1 MAEVIFNKL
10 EKVYSNGFKA
20 VHGIDLK
27 IADGEFMVIVGPSGC
42 AKSTTLRML
51 AGLETI
57 SGGEVR
63 IGDKIVNNLAPK
75 SRGIAMVFQNYAL
88 YPHMTV
94 RENLAFGLKLSKLPK
109 AQIDRQVEEAAKI
122 LELEELLD
130 RLPRQ
135 LSGGQAQ
142 RVAVGRAIVKKPDV
156 FLFDEPLSNLDA
168 KLRASMR
175 IRISDLHK
183 QLKKSGKPATT
194 VYVTH
199 DQTEAMTMGD
209 RICVM
214 KLGHI
219 MQVDTPDNLYHQ
231 PKNMFV
237 AGFIGA
243 PEMNIRPS
251 QLVEH
256 GGRLHLTLGDQRLPL
271 NDRLQ
276 SKVETHKNQVDAAK
290 AAFYPHFDIKA
301 FWGYNALSVGDLFK
315 SSFQQI
321 NLLPGLYLPIFDGG
335 RLNANLQSVRTASN
349 ILIKQ
354 YNQAVLDAVRDVA
367 ISSSQLNDLNQQRAL
382 QQLKVTA
389 AQTTTDSA
397 RAHYQRGL
405 LSRYAAEEARR
416 AVLAQQLLLL
426 DIEAQRLSTDITLIK
441 ALGGGYRGQ

>member
-20 VHGIDLK
+20 VHAIDLK
-27 IADGEFMVIVGPSGC
+27 IAEGEFMVIVGPSGC

-75 SRGIAMVFQNYAL
+75 ERGIAMVFQNYAL

-94 RENLAFGLKLSKLPK
+94 RENLAFGLKLSKMPK
-109 AQIDRQVEEAAKI
+109 AQIEAQVNEAAKI
-122 LELEELLD
+122 LELDELLD

-219 MQVDTPDNLYHQ
+219 MQVDTPDNLYHK

-243 PEMNIRPS
+243 PEMNIRATR
-251 QLVEH
+251 LVDQN
-256 GGRLHLTLGDQRLPL
+256 GRLALTIGSEAMPL
-271 NDRLQ
+271 SETLHE
-276 SKVETHKNQVDAAK
+276 KVVNHQAQDVFYGIRPEFVSVADEPFEEGSCSGELVRVENMGHEFFMYLKVADYELTARIPSDEAKPMIDKGLHRQVYFK
-290 AAFYPHFDIKA
+290 FDMNKCH
-301 FWGYNALSVGDLFK
+301 
-315 SSFQQI
+315 
-321 NLLPGLYLPIFDGG
+321 IFDAKTE
-335 RLNANLQSVRTASN
+335 LN
-349 ILIKQ
+349 
-354 YNQAVLDAVRDVA
+354 
-367 ISSSQLNDLNQQRAL
+367 IS
-382 QQLKVTA
+382 
-389 AQTTTDSA
+389 
-397 RAHYQRGL
+397 
-405 LSRYAAEEARR
+405 
-416 AVLAQQLLLL
+416 
-426 DIEAQRLSTDITLIK
+426 I
-441 ALGGGYRGQ
+441 

>member
-168 KLRASMR
+168 KLREEARVFLRELIIKLGLSALM
-175 IRISDLHK
+175 
-183 QLKKSGKPATT
+183 
-194 VYVTH
+194 VTH
-199 DQTEAMTMGD
+199 DQNEAMAISDRILLLNNGVIEQQGTPQEMYGSPATLFAAEFMGSNNRLHGKVMALENGRARIEGASWSLWGRAGEGVSVGEPATAVIRVERLRLDGAAQDNSLQLPLLTSMYLGD
-209 RICVM
+209 RWEY
-214 KLGHI
+214 LFRTEG
-219 MQVDTPDNLYHQ
+219 DDFPLRAYGTALRD
-231 PKNMFV
+231 
-237 AGFIGA
+237 A
-243 PEMNIRPS
+243 
-251 QLVEH
+251 EH
-256 GGRLHLTLGDQRLPL
+256 CHLTLPAED
-271 NDRLQ
+271 
-276 SKVETHKNQVDAAK
+276 V
-290 AAFYPHFDIKA
+290 
-301 FWGYNALSVGDLFK
+301 W
-315 SSFQQI
+315 
-321 NLLPGLYLPIFDGG
+321 IFPE
-335 RLNANLQSVRTASN
+335 Q
-349 ILIKQ
+349 
-354 YNQAVLDAVRDVA
+354 
-367 ISSSQLNDLNQQRAL
+367 
-382 QQLKVTA
+382 
-389 AQTTTDSA
+389 
-397 RAHYQRGL
+397 
-405 LSRYAAEEARR
+405 
-416 AVLAQQLLLL
+416 
-426 DIEAQRLSTDITLIK
+426 
-441 ALGGGYRGQ
+441 

>member
-1 MAEVIFNKL
+1 MAEVVFNKL

-20 VHGIDLK
+20 VHGIDLTIK
-27 IADGEFMVIVGPSGC
+27 DGEFMVIVGPSGC

-63 IGDKIVNNLAPK
+63 IGERIVNNLVPK
-75 SRGIAMVFQNYAL
+75 DRGIAMVFQNYAL

-94 RENLAFGLKLSKLPK
+94 RENLAFGLKLAKLPK
-109 AQIDRQVEEAAKI
+109 EKIEEQVNEAAKI
-122 LELEELLD
+122 LELEDLMD

-183 QLKKSGKPATT
+183 QLKKSGKPATS

-219 MQVDTPDNLYHQ
+219 MQVDTPDNLYHY

-243 PEMNIRPS
+243 PEMNIKPGK
-251 QLVEH
+251 LVDTNGQIALH
-256 GGRLHLTLGDQRLPL
+256 VGGYTLPL
-271 NDRLQ
+271 NAAQQD
-276 SKVETHKNQVDAAK
+276 KVRSHLTQ
-290 AAFYPHFDIKA
+290 DI
-301 FWGYNALSVGDLFK
+301 FFGVRPEYVSVSDTPFEDNHSVGELVRVENMGHEFFMYIK
-315 SSFQQI
+315 V
-321 NLLPGLYLPIFDGG
+321 DGFEI
-335 RLNANLQSVRTASN
+335 T
-349 ILIKQ
+349 
-354 YNQAVLDAVRDVA
+354 
-367 ISSSQLNDLNQQRAL
+367 
-382 QQLKVTA
+382 
-389 AQTTTDSA
+389 
-397 RAHYQRGL
+397 
-405 LSRYAAEEARR
+405 SRIPSEEAR
-416 AVLAQQLLLL
+416 
-426 DIEAQRLSTDITLIK
+426 LIIK
-441 ALGGGYRGQ
+441 NGLNRQVFFKFDMDKCHIFDAKTEQNISL

>member
-20 VHGIDLK
+20 VHAIDLK
-27 IADGEFMVIVGPSGC
+27 IAEGEFMVIVGPSGC

-75 SRGIAMVFQNYAL
+75 ERGIAMVFQNYAL

-109 AQIDRQVEEAAKI
+109 DQIESQVNEAAKI

-219 MQVDTPDNLYHQ
+219 MQVDTPDNLYHK

-243 PEMNIRPS
+243 PEMNIRQS
-251 QLVEH
+251 QLVESA
-256 GGRLHLTLGDQRLPL
+256 GKLHIAIGNETMPL
-271 NDRLQ
+271 NAGMQ
-276 SKVETHKNQVDAAK
+276 EKVSAYAGQAIYYGVRPEFVSLSDAPFVDGGSSGEMVRVENMGHEFFVYLKVADYELTARIPSDEAK
-290 AAFYPHFDIKA
+290 PMIDKGLHRKVYFKFDMNKCH
-301 FWGYNALSVGDLFK
+301 
-315 SSFQQI
+315 
-321 NLLPGLYLPIFDGG
+321 IFD
-335 RLNANLQSVRTASN
+335 AKTEQNLS
-349 ILIKQ
+349 L
-354 YNQAVLDAVRDVA
+354 
-367 ISSSQLNDLNQQRAL
+367 
-382 QQLKVTA
+382 
-389 AQTTTDSA
+389 
-397 RAHYQRGL
+397 
-405 LSRYAAEEARR
+405 
-416 AVLAQQLLLL
+416 
-426 DIEAQRLSTDITLIK
+426 
-441 ALGGGYRGQ
+441 

>member
-63 IGDKIVNNLAPK
+63 IGERVVNNLAPK
-75 SRGIAMVFQNYAL
+75 SRGIAMVLQNYAL

-94 RENLAFGLKLSKLPK
+94 RENLAFGLKLSKIPK
-109 AQIDRQVEEAAKI
+109 DQIDKQVDEAAKI

-183 QLKKSGKPATT
+183 QLKQSGKPATT

-219 MQVDTPDNLYHQ
+219 MQVDTPDNLYHF

-243 PEMNIRPS
+243 PEMNIKPGKIVRKG
-251 QLVEH
+251 ED
-256 GGRLHLTLGDQRLPL
+256 LHITVGDETLPL
-271 NDRLQ
+271 NAKQRE
-276 SKVETHKNQVDAAK
+276 KVATYQDQDVFFGVRPEFVAVSDEPFAEG
-290 AAFYPHFDIKA
+290 F
-301 FWGYNALSVGDLFK
+301 GSGDLVRVENMGHEFFVYLKVGNYELTARIPSDVAKPMIAKGLHRKVYFK
-315 SSFQQI
+315 FDMDKCH
-321 NLLPGLYLPIFDGG
+321 IFD
-335 RLNANLQSVRTASN
+335 AKTEQN
-349 ILIKQ
+349 ISL
-354 YNQAVLDAVRDVA
+354 
-367 ISSSQLNDLNQQRAL
+367 
-382 QQLKVTA
+382 
-389 AQTTTDSA
+389 
-397 RAHYQRGL
+397 
-405 LSRYAAEEARR
+405 
-416 AVLAQQLLLL
+416 
-426 DIEAQRLSTDITLIK
+426 
-441 ALGGGYRGQ
+441 

>member
-20 VHGIDLK
+20 VHGIDLN

-57 SGGEVR
+57 SGGEIR
-63 IGDKIVNNLAPK
+63 IGEKVVNNLPPK
-75 SRGIAMVFQNYAL
+75 ARGIAMVFQNYAL

-109 AQIDRQVEEAAKI
+109 EQINQQVEDAAKL
-122 LELEELLD
+122 LELEDLLD

-219 MQVDTPDNLYHQ
+219 MQVDTPDNLYHK

-243 PEMNIRPS
+243 PEMNIKPAKIVRRDDGLHITVGEDLLALNASQQEKVAHYVDKEVHFGIRPEYVDVS
-251 QLVEH
+251 TTSFGTS
-256 GGRLHLTLGDQRLPL
+256 GGRGKLIRIENMGHEYFLYLQVGDFELTARIA
-271 NDRLQ
+271 
-276 SKVETHKNQVDAAK
+276 SDAAK
-290 AAFYPHFDIKA
+290 PIIDN
-301 FWGYNALSVGDLFK
+301 GL
-315 SSFQQI
+315 QQQVWFRFEMDKCH
-321 NLLPGLYLPIFDGG
+321 IFDGET
-335 RLNANLQSVRTASN
+335 QEN
-349 ILIKQ
+349 ISL
-354 YNQAVLDAVRDVA
+354 
-367 ISSSQLNDLNQQRAL
+367 
-382 QQLKVTA
+382 
-389 AQTTTDSA
+389 
-397 RAHYQRGL
+397 
-405 LSRYAAEEARR
+405 
-416 AVLAQQLLLL
+416 
-426 DIEAQRLSTDITLIK
+426 
-441 ALGGGYRGQ
+441 

>member
-63 IGDKIVNNLAPK
+63 IGERVVNNLAPK
-75 SRGIAMVFQNYAL
+75 ARGIAMVFQNYAL

-94 RENLAFGLKLSKLPK
+94 RENLAFGLKLSKIPK
-109 AQIDRQVEEAAKI
+109 DQIDKQVDEAAKI

-183 QLKKSGKPATT
+183 QLKQSGKPATT

-219 MQVDTPDNLYHQ
+219 MQVDTPDNLYHF

-243 PEMNIRPS
+243 PEMNIKPGKIVRKG
-251 QLVEH
+251 ED
-256 GGRLHLTLGDQRLPL
+256 LHITVGDETLPL
-271 NDRLQ
+271 NAKQRE
-276 SKVETHKNQVDAAK
+276 KVANYQDQDVFFGVRPEFVSVSDEPFAE
-290 AAFYPHFDIKA
+290 
-301 FWGYNALSVGDLFK
+301 GYGSGDLVRVENMGHEFFVYLKVGNYELTARIPSDVAKPMIAKGLHRKVYFK
-315 SSFQQI
+315 FDMDKCH
-321 NLLPGLYLPIFDGG
+321 IFD
-335 RLNANLQSVRTASN
+335 AKTEQN
-349 ILIKQ
+349 ISL
-354 YNQAVLDAVRDVA
+354 
-367 ISSSQLNDLNQQRAL
+367 
-382 QQLKVTA
+382 
-389 AQTTTDSA
+389 
-397 RAHYQRGL
+397 
-405 LSRYAAEEARR
+405 
-416 AVLAQQLLLL
+416 
-426 DIEAQRLSTDITLIK
+426 
-441 ALGGGYRGQ
+441 

>member
-63 IGDKIVNNLAPK
+63 IGEKIVNNLAPK

-94 RENLAFGLKLSKLPK
+94 RENLAFGLKLSKMPK
-109 AQIDRQVEEAAKI
+109 DEIARQVDEAAKI
-122 LELEELLD
+122 LELEELMD

-183 QLKKSGKPATT
+183 QLKSSGKPATT

-219 MQVDTPDNLYHQ
+219 MQVDTPDNLYHF

-243 PEMNIRPS
+243 PEMNIKPAKIVQKEGSLHITVGQETLALNVHQQERVAAYADKEVFFGVRPEF
-251 QLVEH
+251 V
-256 GGRLHLTLGDQRLPL
+256 
-271 NDRLQ
+271 
-276 SKVETHKNQVDAAK
+276 
-290 AAFYPHFDIKA
+290 
-301 FWGYNALSVGDLFK
+301 SVADEPFSDDCGAGDLVRVENMGHEFFVYLKVADYELTARIPSDEARPLIAKGLHRKVYFK
-315 SSFQQI
+315 FDM
-321 NLLPGLYLPIFDGG
+321 NKCHIFD
-335 RLNANLQSVRTASN
+335 AKTEQN
-349 ILIKQ
+349 ISL
-354 YNQAVLDAVRDVA
+354 
-367 ISSSQLNDLNQQRAL
+367 
-382 QQLKVTA
+382 
-389 AQTTTDSA
+389 
-397 RAHYQRGL
+397 
-405 LSRYAAEEARR
+405 
-416 AVLAQQLLLL
+416 
-426 DIEAQRLSTDITLIK
+426 
-441 ALGGGYRGQ
+441 

>member
-10 EKVYSNGFKA
+10 EKVYSNGYKA
-20 VHGIDLK
+20 VHGIDLH
-27 IADGEFMVIVGPSGC
+27 IAEGEFMVIVGPSGC

-63 IGDKIVNNLAPK
+63 IGARVVNNLAPK
-75 SRGIAMVFQNYAL
+75 ERGIAMVFQNYAL

-94 RENLAFGLKLSKLPK
+94 RENLAFGLKLSKLPRDK
-109 AQIDRQVEEAAKI
+109 INQQVDEAAKI

-183 QLKKSGKPATT
+183 QLKRSGKPATT

-231 PKNMFV
+231 PRNMFV

-243 PEMNIRPS
+243 PEMNIRPCR
-251 QLVEH
+251 LVNED
-256 GGRLHLTLGDQRLPL
+256 GRLAMTLGNETLCL
-271 NDRLQ
+271 NDSLQ
-276 SKVETHKNQVDAAK
+276 QKVSAYEGLDVFYGIRPEFVSLSDEPFREGGCSGEMVRVENMGHEFFVYLNVAGYELTARIPSDDAK
-290 AAFYPHFDIKA
+290 SMIGKGLNRKVFFRFDM
-301 FWGYNALSVGDLFK
+301 NRCH
-315 SSFQQI
+315 
-321 NLLPGLYLPIFDGG
+321 IFDAKTEQ
-335 RLNANLQSVRTASN
+335 N
-349 ILIKQ
+349 
-354 YNQAVLDAVRDVA
+354 
-367 ISSSQLNDLNQQRAL
+367 
-382 QQLKVTA
+382 
-389 AQTTTDSA
+389 
-397 RAHYQRGL
+397 
-405 LSRYAAEEARR
+405 
-416 AVLAQQLLLL
+416 
-426 DIEAQRLSTDITLIK
+426 ITLTGAK
-441 ALGGGYRGQ
+441 S

>member
-63 IGDKIVNNLAPK
+63 IGEKIVNNLAPK

-94 RENLAFGLKLSKLPK
+94 RENLAFGLKLSKMPK
-109 AQIDRQVEEAAKI
+109 EEINKQVDEAAKI
-122 LELEELLD
+122 LELEELMD

-219 MQVDTPDNLYHQ
+219 MQVDTPDNLYHF

-243 PEMNIRPS
+243 PEMNIKPAKIVKKADQLHITVGHETLALNARQQEKVADYADKEVFFGVRPEFVS
-251 QLVEH
+251 VSDEPFSDDCGAGDLV
-256 GGRLHLTLGDQRLPL
+256 R
-271 NDRLQ
+271 
-276 SKVETHKNQVDAAK
+276 VENMGHEFFVYLK
-290 AAFYPHFDIKA
+290 
-301 FWGYNALSVGDLFK
+301 VGDYELTARIPSDEAKPMIAKGLHRKVYFK
-315 SSFQQI
+315 FDM
-321 NLLPGLYLPIFDGG
+321 NKCHIFD
-335 RLNANLQSVRTASN
+335 AKTEQN
-349 ILIKQ
+349 ISL
-354 YNQAVLDAVRDVA
+354 
-367 ISSSQLNDLNQQRAL
+367 
-382 QQLKVTA
+382 
-389 AQTTTDSA
+389 
-397 RAHYQRGL
+397 
-405 LSRYAAEEARR
+405 
-416 AVLAQQLLLL
+416 
-426 DIEAQRLSTDITLIK
+426 
-441 ALGGGYRGQ
+441 

>member
-27 IADGEFMVIVGPSGC
+27 IAEGEFMVIVGPSGC

-51 AGLETI
+51 AGLENI

-63 IGDKIVNNLAPK
+63 IGEKVVNNLAPK
-75 SRGIAMVFQNYAL
+75 DRGIAMVFQNYAL

-109 AQIDRQVEEAAKI
+109 DQIEQQVDEAAKI
-122 LELEELLD
+122 LELEDLLE

-219 MQVDTPDNLYHQ
+219 MQVDTPDNLYHK

-243 PEMNIRPS
+243 PEMNIRATK
-251 QLVEH
+251 LVEKE
-256 GGRLHLTLGDQRLPL
+256 GRLNIVLGDDYLPL
-271 NDRLQ
+271 NAVQQEKLA
-276 SKVETHKNQVDAAK
+276 SHKDQDVFYGVRPEFVSVADEPFADAC
-290 AAFYPHFDIKA
+290 
-301 FWGYNALSVGDLFK
+301 GSG
-315 SSFQQI
+315 
-321 NLLPGLYLPIFDGG
+321 
-335 RLNANLQSVRTASN
+335 
-349 ILIKQ
+349 
-354 YNQAVLDAVRDVA
+354 
-367 ISSSQLNDLNQQRAL
+367 
-382 QQLKVTA
+382 
-389 AQTTTDSA
+389 
-397 RAHYQRGL
+397 
-405 LSRYAAEEARR
+405 E
-416 AVLAQQLLLL
+416 
-426 DIEAQRLSTDITLIK
+426 
-441 ALGGGYRGQ
+441 

>member
-1 MAEVIFNKL
+1 MAGLKLQAVTKSWDGKTQVIQPL
-10 EKVYSNGFKA
+10 TLDV
-20 VHGIDLK
+20 
-27 IADGEFMVIVGPSGC
+27 ADGEFIVMVGPSGC
-42 AKSTTLRML
+42 GKSTLLRMV
-51 AGLETI
+51 AGLERVT
-57 SGGEVR
+57 SGDIWIDRQRVTEME
-63 IGDKIVNNLAPK
+63 PK
-75 SRGIAMVFQNYAL
+75 DRGIAMVFQNYAL

-109 AQIDRQVEEAAKI
+109 DQIESQVNEAAKI

-219 MQVDTPDNLYHQ
+219 MQVDTPDNLYHK

-243 PEMNIRPS
+243 PEMNIRKS
-251 QLVEH
+251 VLVEKA
-256 GGRLHLTLGDQRLPL
+256 GQLHIAIGDESMPL
-271 NDRLQ
+271 NAEKQ
-276 SKVETHKNQVDAAK
+276 EKVAAYAGQEIFFGVRPEFVSLSDEPFPNGGCSGEMVRVENMGHEFFVYLK
-290 AAFYPHFDIKA
+290 VADYELTARIPSDEAKPMIDKGLHRKVYFTFDMNKCH
-301 FWGYNALSVGDLFK
+301 
-315 SSFQQI
+315 
-321 NLLPGLYLPIFDGG
+321 IFD
-335 RLNANLQSVRTASN
+335 AKTEQNLS
-349 ILIKQ
+349 L
-354 YNQAVLDAVRDVA
+354 
-367 ISSSQLNDLNQQRAL
+367 
-382 QQLKVTA
+382 
-389 AQTTTDSA
+389 
-397 RAHYQRGL
+397 
-405 LSRYAAEEARR
+405 
-416 AVLAQQLLLL
+416 
-426 DIEAQRLSTDITLIK
+426 
-441 ALGGGYRGQ
+441 

>member
-57 SGGEVR
+57 SGGEIR
-63 IGDKIVNNLAPK
+63 IGEKVVNNLAPK

-109 AQIDRQVEEAAKI
+109 EQINAHVDEAAKI
-122 LELEELLD
+122 LELEDLLD

-219 MQVDTPDNLYHQ
+219 MQVDTPDNLYHY

-243 PEMNIRPS
+243 PEMNIKPS
-251 QLVEH
+251 KLLDQN
-256 GGRLHLTLGDQRLPL
+256 GKLHIRVGEDLLEL
-271 NDRLQ
+271 NDTQQKKLAD
-276 SKVETHKNQVDAAK
+276 HKNQDVFFGIRPEFVSIADEPFAGSHTTGQMVRVENMGHEFFVYLKVGEFELTARIPSDEAK
-290 AAFYPHFDIKA
+290 PIIEKGLHRQVYFKFDMNKCH
-301 FWGYNALSVGDLFK
+301 
-315 SSFQQI
+315 
-321 NLLPGLYLPIFDGG
+321 IFD
-335 RLNANLQSVRTASN
+335 AKTEQNLS
-349 ILIKQ
+349 L
-354 YNQAVLDAVRDVA
+354 
-367 ISSSQLNDLNQQRAL
+367 
-382 QQLKVTA
+382 
-389 AQTTTDSA
+389 
-397 RAHYQRGL
+397 
-405 LSRYAAEEARR
+405 
-416 AVLAQQLLLL
+416 
-426 DIEAQRLSTDITLIK
+426 
-441 ALGGGYRGQ
+441 

>member
-1 MAEVIFNKL
+1 MAEVIFNQL

-20 VHGIDLK
+20 VHNIDLTIK
-27 IADGEFMVIVGPSGC
+27 DGEFMVIVGPSGC

-57 SGGEVR
+57 SGGEIR
-63 IGDKIVNNLAPK
+63 IGSRVVNNLAPK

-109 AQIDRQVEEAAKI
+109 KDIESQVNEAAKI

-183 QLKKSGKPATT
+183 QLRQSGKPATT

-219 MQVDTPDNLYHQ
+219 MQVDTPDNLYHY
-231 PKNMFV
+231 PRNMFV
-237 AGFIGA
+237 ASFIGA
-243 PEMNIRPS
+243 PEMNIKKSKLIEREGKTFITIGQHS
-251 QLVEH
+251 
-256 GGRLHLTLGDQRLPL
+256 LPL
-271 NDRLQ
+271 NAEKAE
-276 SKVETHKNQVDAAK
+276 KVAAYTDQDVFFGIRPEFISISEQPFEESQAMAEIVRVENMGHEFFIYLK
-290 AAFYPHFDIKA
+290 IDHSELTCRISSDEAKPILEKGLNHSVYFKFDMNKCH
-301 FWGYNALSVGDLFK
+301 
-315 SSFQQI
+315 
-321 NLLPGLYLPIFDGG
+321 IFD
-335 RLNANLQSVRTASN
+335 AKTEENLS
-349 ILIKQ
+349 I
-354 YNQAVLDAVRDVA
+354 
-367 ISSSQLNDLNQQRAL
+367 
-382 QQLKVTA
+382 
-389 AQTTTDSA
+389 
-397 RAHYQRGL
+397 
-405 LSRYAAEEARR
+405 
-416 AVLAQQLLLL
+416 
-426 DIEAQRLSTDITLIK
+426 
-441 ALGGGYRGQ
+441 

>member
-168 KLRASMR
+168 KLRTQVR
-175 IRISDLHK
+175 GEIRELHRR
-183 QLKKSGKPATT
+183 LKTT
-194 VYVTH
+194 SVYVTH
-199 DQTEAMTMGD
+199 DQIEAMTMGQMIVVLRDGRIEQAGTPLELYD
-209 RICVM
+209 R
-214 KLGHI
+214 
-219 MQVDTPDNLYHQ
+219 PANL
-231 PKNMFV
+231 FV
-237 AGFIGA
+237 AGFIGS
-243 PEMNIRPS
+243 PEINQLPGEVVLNGNATSLRLKDGSLLALPAGLRVTDGQQVVYAIRP
-251 QLVEH
+251 E
-256 GGRLHLTLGDQRLPL
+256 
-271 NDRLQ
+271 
-276 SKVETHKNQVDAAK
+276 QVNVVHEARDDAL
-290 AAFYPHFDIKA
+290 AA
-301 FWGYNALSVGDLFK
+301 
-315 SSFQQI
+315 
-321 NLLPGLYLPIFDGG
+321 
-335 RLNANLQSVRTASN
+335 
-349 ILIKQ
+349 
-354 YNQAVLDAVRDVA
+354 
-367 ISSSQLNDLNQQRAL
+367 
-382 QQLKVTA
+382 KVTA
-389 AQTTTDSA
+389 VENTGSDM
-397 RAHYQRGL
+397 
-405 LSRYAAEEARR
+405 
-416 AVLAQQLLLL
+416 QLFC
-426 DIEAQRLSTDITLIK
+426 DTGGGAFTSVFKQRLAVKEGDKIWLQPKLSGVHLFD
-441 ALGGGYRGQ
+441 AQSGQRIACREEV